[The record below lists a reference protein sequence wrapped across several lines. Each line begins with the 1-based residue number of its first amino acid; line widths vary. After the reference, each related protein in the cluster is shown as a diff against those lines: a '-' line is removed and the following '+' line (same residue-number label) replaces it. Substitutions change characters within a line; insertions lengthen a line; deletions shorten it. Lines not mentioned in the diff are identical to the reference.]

1 MPTMNL
7 TRRPILGS
15 FALAGAL
22 ALGAG
27 PALAQTQ
34 ITFQHP
40 IGINSHYGAGTTAF
54 KETFERLTN
63 NRFRVV
69 YQRNDNERETIEAVQ
84 IGTIECTITS
94 TGPVGNFVP
103 ETRNFDVPFLF
114 RDTAHARGVLDSQ
127 IGQDMLARFPA
138 RGIVAVAWLENG
150 FRHMTNSRREINT
163 PADVRGLKVRTM
175 ENPVHMRAFQT
186 LGAMPTPMAFSELV
200 PALQQGT
207 VDGQENPI
215 PVILNNNLN
224 QVQRH
229 LTLTGHVY
237 SPAMLLCNPAFVG
250 RLNAAD
256 RAAFVQ
262 AGRDAAVANRAR
274 VTQDDQNG
282 VEELRRRGMTVVTQV
297 DTAAFQAAL
306 QPGTAQIESGLDGA
320 LISRIRAWRPA
331 S

>member
-1 MPTMNL
+1 MNM
-7 TRRPILGS
+7 TSRTGFGI
-15 FALAGAL
+15 FALGATL
-22 ALGAG
+22 ALGAV

-34 ITFQHP
+34 VTFQHP

-63 NRFRVV
+63 NRFSVL

-103 ETRNFDVPFLF
+103 ETRNLDVPFLF
-114 RDTAHARGVLDSQ
+114 RDTAHARGVLDSP
-127 IGQDMLARFPA
+127 IGQELLQRFPA
-138 RGIVAVAWLENG
+138 RGILAVAWLENG
-150 FRHMTNSRREINT
+150 FRHMTNSRREVNT

-186 LGAMPTPMAFSELV
+186 LGALPTPMAFSELV

-224 QVQRH
+224 QVQRY

-237 SPAMLLCNPAFVG
+237 SPALLLCNPAFVN
-250 RLNAAD
+250 RLNAQD
-256 RAAFVQ
+256 RAALVQ

-274 VTQDDQNG
+274 VTSDEQTG
-282 VEELRRRGMTVVTQV
+282 VDELRRRGMTVVTKV
-297 DTAAFQAAL
+297 DSAAFQGAL
-306 QPGTAQIESGLDGA
+306 ASGSAQIEQGLDSA
-320 LISRIRAWRPA
+320 LLKRIREWRPG

>member
-1 MPTMNL
+1 MNL
-7 TRRPILGS
+7 TRRTGLKT
-15 FALAGAL
+15 L
-22 ALGAG
+22 ALGAALSLG
-27 PALAQTQ
+27 AAPALAQTQ
-34 ITFQHP
+34 VTFQHP

-94 TGPVGNFVP
+94 TGPVGNFVA
-103 ETRNFDVPFLF
+103 ETRNLDVPFLF

-127 IGQDMLARFPA
+127 IGQELLARFPA
-138 RGIVAVAWLENG
+138 RGIFAVVWMENG
-150 FRHMTNSRREINT
+150 FRHLTNSRREVNT

-186 LGAMPTPMAFSELV
+186 LGALPTPMAFSELV

-237 SPAMLLCNPAFVG
+237 SPAIMLCNPAFVN
-250 RLNAAD
+250 RLNAQD
-256 RAAFVQ
+256 RAALMQ

-274 VTQDDQNG
+274 VTSDEQTG

-297 DTAAFQAAL
+297 DSAAFQQAL
-306 QPGTAQIESGLDGA
+306 TVGAAQIEQGLDSA
-320 LISRIRAWRPA
+320 LLRRIREWRPG

>member
-1 MPTMNL
+1 
-7 TRRPILGS
+7 
-15 FALAGAL
+15 
-22 ALGAG
+22 
-27 PALAQTQ
+27 
-34 ITFQHP
+34 
-40 IGINSHYGAGTTAF
+40 
-54 KETFERLTN
+54 
-63 NRFRVV
+63 

-103 ETRNFDVPFLF
+103 ETRNLDVPFLF
-114 RDTAHARGVLDSQ
+114 RDTAHARGVLDSP
-127 IGQDMLARFPA
+127 IGQEMLQRFPA
-138 RGIVAVAWLENG
+138 RGILAVAWLENG
-150 FRHMTNSRREINT
+150 FRHMTNSRREVNT

-186 LGAMPTPMAFSELV
+186 LGALPTPMAFSELV

-237 SPAMLLCNPAFVG
+237 SPAMLLCNPAFVN
-250 RLNAAD
+250 RLNADD
-256 RAAFVQ
+256 RAALVQ

-274 VTQDDQNG
+274 VTSDEQTG
-282 VEELRRRGMTVVTQV
+282 VDELRRRGMTVVTQV
-297 DTAAFQAAL
+297 DSAAFQAAL
-306 QPGTAQIESGLDGA
+306 ASGSAQIEQGLDSA
-320 LISRIRAWRPA
+320 LLSRIREWRPG

>member
-1 MPTMNL
+1 MNMNSR
-7 TRRPILGS
+7 TS
-15 FALAGAL
+15 FGIL
-22 ALGAG
+22 ALGATLALG
-27 PALAQTQ
+27 AVPALAQTQ
-34 ITFQHP
+34 VTFQHP

-63 NRFRVV
+63 NRFSVL

-103 ETRNFDVPFLF
+103 ETRNLDVPFLF
-114 RDTAHARGVLDSQ
+114 RDTAHARGVLDSP
-127 IGQDMLARFPA
+127 IGQELLQRFPA
-138 RGIVAVAWLENG
+138 RGILAVAWLENG
-150 FRHMTNSRREINT
+150 FRHMTNSRREVNT

-186 LGAMPTPMAFSELV
+186 LGALPTPMAFSELV

-224 QVQRH
+224 QVQRY

-237 SPAMLLCNPAFVG
+237 SPAMLLCNPAFVN
-250 RLNAAD
+250 RLNAQD
-256 RAAFVQ
+256 RAALVQ

-274 VTQDDQNG
+274 VTSDEQTG
-282 VEELRRRGMTVVTQV
+282 VDELRRRGMTVVTKV
-297 DTAAFQAAL
+297 DSAAFQGAL
-306 QPGTAQIESGLDGA
+306 ASGSAQIEQGLDSA
-320 LISRIRAWRPA
+320 LLKRIREWRPG

>member
-1 MPTMNL
+1 MTI
-7 TRRPILGS
+7 TRRTGLKT
-15 FALAGAL
+15 LAMGATL
-22 ALGAG
+22 ALGAA

-34 ITFQHP
+34 VTFQHP

-103 ETRNFDVPFLF
+103 ETRNLDVPFLF
-114 RDTAHARGVLDSQ
+114 RDTAHARGLLDSP
-127 IGQDMLARFPA
+127 IGQELLQRFPA
-138 RGIVAVAWLENG
+138 RGIYAVAWLENG
-150 FRHMTNSRREINT
+150 FRHMTNSRREVNT

-186 LGAMPTPMAFSELV
+186 LGALPTPMAFSELV

-224 QVQRH
+224 QVQRF

-237 SPAMLLCNPAFVG
+237 SPALLLCNPAFVS
-250 RLNAAD
+250 RLNAQD
-256 RAAFVQ
+256 RAALVQ

-274 VTQDDQNG
+274 VTSDEQTG
-282 VEELRRRGMTVVTQV
+282 VDELRRRGMTVVTQV
-297 DTAAFQAAL
+297 DSAAFQAAL
-306 QPGTAQIESGLDGA
+306 ASGATQIEQGLDSA
-320 LISRIRAWRPA
+320 LLRRIRDWRPG

>member
-1 MPTMNL
+1 MNM
-7 TRRPILGS
+7 TRRTGLKV
-15 FALAGAL
+15 L
-22 ALGAG
+22 ALGATLALG
-27 PALAQTQ
+27 AAPALAQTQ
-34 ITFQHP
+34 VTFQHP

-63 NRFRVV
+63 NRFRVI

-103 ETRNFDVPFLF
+103 ETRNLDVPFLF
-114 RDTAHARGVLDSQ
+114 RDTAHARGVLDSA
-127 IGQDMLARFPA
+127 IGQELLQRFPA
-138 RGIVAVAWLENG
+138 RGILAVAWLENG
-150 FRHMTNSRREINT
+150 FRHMTNSRREVNA

-175 ENPVHMRAFQT
+175 ENPVHIRAFQT
-186 LGAMPTPMAFSELV
+186 LGALPTPMAFSELV

-224 QVQRH
+224 QVQRY

-237 SPAMLLCNPAFVG
+237 SPAMLLCNPAFVN
-250 RLNAAD
+250 RLNAQD
-256 RAAFVQ
+256 RAALVQ
-262 AGRDAAVANRAR
+262 AGGDAAVANRAR
-274 VTQDDQNG
+274 VTSDEQTG
-282 VEELRRRGMTVVTQV
+282 VDELRRRGMTVVTKV
-297 DTAAFQAAL
+297 DSAAFQAAL
-306 QPGTAQIESGLDGA
+306 ASGSAQIEQGLDSA
-320 LISRIRAWRPA
+320 LLSRIREWRPG

>member
-1 MPTMNL
+1 MNM
-7 TRRPILGS
+7 TRRTGLKV
-15 FALAGAL
+15 L
-22 ALGAG
+22 ALSATLALVAA

-34 ITFQHP
+34 VTFQHP

-63 NRFRVV
+63 NRFRVT

-103 ETRNFDVPFLF
+103 ETRNLDVPFLF
-114 RDTAHARGVLDSQ
+114 RDTAHARGVLDGP
-127 IGQDMLARFPA
+127 IGQEMLQRFPA
-138 RGIVAVAWLENG
+138 RGILAVAWLENG
-150 FRHMTNSRREINT
+150 FRHMTNSRREVNT

-186 LGAMPTPMAFSELV
+186 LGALPTPMAFSELV

-237 SPAMLLCNPAFVG
+237 SPAMLLCNPAFVS
-250 RLNAAD
+250 RLNAED
-256 RAAFVQ
+256 RAALVQ

-274 VTQDDQNG
+274 VTSDEQTG
-282 VEELRRRGMTVVTQV
+282 VDELRRRGMTVVTKV
-297 DTAAFQAAL
+297 DSAAFQAAL
-306 QPGTAQIESGLDGA
+306 ASGSAQIEQGLDSA
-320 LISRIRAWRPA
+320 LLSRIREWRPG